1 MSEQKDLSSPP
12 LTKTSKSHLTTEQSS
27 TKMTRV
33 YQQGY
38 SASKEATTRW
48 QERCFLD
55 RIKSHTRVGD
65 PQTRKQLCHRVSP
78 TGGSFEPRA
87 RLSSLKFRRGEEEA
101 SEHLPLKATGD
112 LRTGAAQA
120 WGKQGVNSWKMHK
133 VSQALRPRGKQCLH
147 RSLGQT
153 CLLVLD
159 SLFCRQ
165 GLAVLYSG
173 DKDAGG
179 RGPRDY
185 SSV

>member
-1 MSEQKDLSSPP
+1 MS
-12 LTKTSKSHLTTEQSS
+12 QSFS
-27 TKMTRV
+27 NR
-33 YQQGY
+33 
-38 SASKEATTRW
+38 
-48 QERCFLD
+48 
-55 RIKSHTRVGD
+55 
-65 PQTRKQLCHRVSP
+65 RKFWAPCQALQPEVQAW
-78 TGGSFEPRA
+78 GGGGLRA
-87 RLSSLKFRRGEEEA
+87 FAFKG
-101 SEHLPLKATGD
+101 HWD

-185 SSV
+185 SSVWALPEVAIWPRDGAPPTASRLQCWKASGQMSKRVRTQPHPSPERLSKVFLSQQLPIRTPLGLSQ